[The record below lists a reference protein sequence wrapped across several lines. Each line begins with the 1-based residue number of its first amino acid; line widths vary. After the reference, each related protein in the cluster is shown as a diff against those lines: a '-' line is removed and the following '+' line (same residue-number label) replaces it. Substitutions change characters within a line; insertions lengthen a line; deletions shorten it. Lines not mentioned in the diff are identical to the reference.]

1 MVNIL
6 WTILVIVLIVW
17 VLGLVLRIGGNLIHL
32 LLIIAAAILIYNL
45 ITGRSRV

>member
-1 MVNIL
+1 MASVL
-6 WTILVIVLIVW
+6 WAILVIVLIVW

-32 LLIIAAAILIYNL
+32 LLIVAAAVLIYNL